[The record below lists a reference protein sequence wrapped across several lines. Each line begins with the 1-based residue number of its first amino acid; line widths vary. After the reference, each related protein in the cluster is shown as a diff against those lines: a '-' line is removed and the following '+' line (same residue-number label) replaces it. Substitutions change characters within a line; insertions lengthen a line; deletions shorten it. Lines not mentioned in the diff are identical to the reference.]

1 MRIDAYNQVSM
12 VYAAAGKT
20 QAKKTAKTS
29 GAEDKLEISQLGR
42 DYQVAKAA
50 VAQADDVRLLRLRL
64 SMRPEDM
71 MYLRISWQP
80 SLWRGITR
88 LRFRRG
94 DRISGQSDRYT
105 DRHFGKR
112 E

>member
-29 GAEDKLEISQLGR
+29 GAEQWHRQTMSGR
-42 DYQVAKAA
+42 TE
-50 VAQADDVRLLRLRL
+50 LLRLRL

>member
-50 VAQADDVRLLRLRL
+50 VAQADDVR
-64 SMRPEDM
+64 EDRVAEVKAK
-71 MYLRISWQP
+71 YEAGRYDVSANKLAAKLIERYNT
-80 SLWRGITR
+80 IT
-88 LRFRRG
+88 F
-94 DRISGQSDRYT
+94 
-105 DRHFGKR
+105 
-112 E
+112 